1 MALAQSDRF
10 VRRHR
15 GAKINAV
22 FAAVPADYNTLGD
35 CHDVAVA
42 HSRLDCD
49 ECRAHR
55 AVLYDGS
62 APDEILFFGAFDRRG
77 LVNEIGR
84 RLRTISSRVLP
95 PGWINSIVLLRLSDQ
110 EQSMAIDFST
120 VNWLYVAIMAV
131 FAFVAALLGGLISF
145 RNRLGGA
152 LLAAILFAAMYVVWN
167 YYPHPQ
173 IQLPIVTAYSTPS
186 GG

>member
-1 MALAQSDRF
+1 MHDNVHVSFDAHWLVVPDERPLHQVIAWPWHC
-10 VRRHR
+10 RRLSSGR
-15 GAKINAV
+15 LFLRINAYSS
-22 FAAVPADYNTLGD
+22 DTLLI
-35 CHDVAVA
+35 A
-42 HSRLDCD
+42 L
-49 ECRAHR
+49 
-55 AVLYDGS
+55 
-62 APDEILFFGAFDRRG
+62 ILSTRSDASTKRKD
-77 LVNEIGR
+77 R
-84 RLRTISSRVLP
+84 RLRTISSRALP
-95 PGWINSIVLLRLSDQ
+95 AGRINSIVLLRLSDQ

-131 FAFVAALLGGLISF
+131 FAFVASLLGGLISF
-145 RNRLGGA
+145 RNRIGGA

>member
-1 MALAQSDRF
+1 MIVVVLHQRHVDLLALHGEADHSVWPNRPPMCKEQS
-10 VRRHR
+10 VR
-15 GAKINAV
+15 
-22 FAAVPADYNTLGD
+22 
-35 CHDVAVA
+35 
-42 HSRLDCD
+42 S
-49 ECRAHR
+49 
-55 AVLYDGS
+55 
-62 APDEILFFGAFDRRG
+62 
-77 LVNEIGR
+77 
-84 RLRTISSRVLP
+84 ISSRALP
-95 PGWINSIVLLRLSDQ
+95 LGRINSIVLVRLSDQ

-131 FAFVAALLGGLISF
+131 FAFVASLLGGLISF
-145 RNRLGGA
+145 RNRIGGA